1 MLPNYSDVVRLYDF
15 FMAQPPL
22 MPVYLA
28 AAIVLYKK
36 VMPICQS
43 HRSLKAATVTIKRMG
58 SADLVVKLGCNA
70 LHLKNKENIYGLILE
85 APHSPVWYFYPIFFK
100 KFILLSLPFFL
111 FFLFPLYFLSNFSS
125 LLSSFLFQISDQV
138 YDRTFNY
145 EVMLSFTTFAARI
158 ILLCL
163 DFLGQTKFHFL

>member
-1 MLPNYSDVVRLYDF
+1 MYGYLLKAELGTIFALPWLITWFGHVLPDYGDVVRLYDF

-43 HRSLKAATVTIKRMG
+43 HRSFKAATVTIKRMG

-70 LHLKNKENIYGLILE
+70 LHLKNKENI
-85 APHSPVWYFYPIFFK
+85 
-100 KFILLSLPFFL
+100 SLD
-111 FFLFPLYFLSNFSS
+111 Y
-125 LLSSFLFQISDQV
+125 
-138 YDRTFNY
+138 
-145 EVMLSFTTFAARI
+145 
-158 ILLCL
+158 
-163 DFLGQTKFHFL
+163 